1 MANTTPASSNGAAP
15 PSSNA
20 SSFEVLSNP
29 STPPKPVSL
38 PGPACAAAAGPDRP
52 RQHHYED
59 VAIIGMSCRAA
70 GDNTSPEKL
79 WQFLLDKK
87 DASGEV
93 PKKRWEPWYR
103 RDVRNP
109 KEIDKA
115 INRGYFIQNLEDFDA
130 SFFGIS
136 PKEAEQMDPH
146 QRLGLELSWEALE
159 NAGID
164 PKTLAGSDTA
174 VYMGVDSDDYSR
186 LLLEDI
192 PNIEAWMGIG
202 STAHGIPN
210 RISYHFDLMGPSSAV
225 DAACASSL
233 VAVHMGRQAI
243 ATGESNVAI
252 VGGVNVL
259 CSPALFVML
268 GKAGALSP
276 DGVCLSFDDDAHGY
290 ARGEGGAVLVLKRLA
305 DAIAD
310 NDNVLAVL
318 KGSALAQDG
327 KTNGIM
333 APNAKAQELV
343 ARQALERSGVD
354 PLTVN
359 YIEAHAT
366 STSLGDPTEVSAISA
381 VYGKGRP
388 ADAPAH
394 IGSIKPNVGHLE
406 AAAGAISLVKAVL
419 AVNKGELAPQTRLQ
433 KLNTRVDWEK
443 SGLKVVRERT
453 KWAEPQGVP
462 RRAAVCS
469 YGYGGSV
476 SHVVIEE
483 SPSSV
488 LGITAVKEEEHKS
501 QGPVTL
507 VISAPQEKRLAN
519 QASVLADWLAGAGKD
534 EDLKAVAAT
543 LALRRAP
550 HHYRATFIVASHEEA
565 VESLRTFAKGGSV
578 EFMADG
584 RVFDNATRTDAVWVF
599 SGHGAQWADMG
610 KELLQNSV
618 FLQAVAPLD
627 EIVQKEVGYS
637 AIKVLETG
645 DFEDS
650 DRIQVL
656 TYVVQVGLSQVLRSK
671 GVEPQAVIGH
681 SVGEIAASVAAG
693 CLTPEEGALVVTR
706 RARLY
711 AQVKG
716 LGAMAL
722 VNLPFSQVATELT
735 GRHDIVPAI
744 DSSPSSCVVSGEAG
758 PLAEYVESLKARSI
772 KTFQVKTDIAFHC
785 PMLEKLADPLAEALS
800 KALNPRPAVVPLY
813 STSNTYPRA
822 DSLRNI
828 DYWVNNM
835 ISPVW
840 LTSAVAAA
848 VEDGFRVFLEVSTH
862 PIVSHSIN
870 ETLAERDFSE
880 AATIGTMRR
889 NASAEKSIQH
899 AIAQLWGK
907 GSQVDFKAQFGR
919 AWCTTVPGTPWSQK
933 PYWREVETGP
943 TGQGTQHD
951 VDKHTLLGQRT
962 PVAGTD
968 TVLYTTKLDDKTKPF
983 PGTHPLDGTEIIP
996 AAVYVNTFHHAT
1008 GGTEIS
1014 DIKLRVPV
1022 SMSSDRRE
1030 VQIVVQG
1037 DEVKVASRLEQK
1049 NDAASAADH
1058 LEHAWIPHSSAR
1070 WAMLPKTTAPA
1081 PVFDVEGIKK
1091 RIGTLLP
1098 NSFSWDYLQKIGVS
1112 GIAFPWQVVQHYG
1125 NEKEMM
1131 VRVDMDPETEAP
1143 QWDPH
1148 SWAPMLDAAT
1158 SVGST
1163 IFFNDPRMRIVSQID
1178 KVLLV
1183 SQQPPPK
1190 IGYLFVEEAADD
1202 QSPAA
1207 HVSVLSES
1215 GELLAKFQSM
1225 RFSDVEGAS
1234 GIGGGVESLAHQ
1246 IAWIPPKFAEKPLP
1260 LDRVVLVSD
1269 DKALLD
1275 QYAAQVKGQVPQ
1287 VLLASSA
1294 EELRQPGTLELLKKK
1309 GSAVVYLPGKVE
1321 SLQEVPEATHKY
1333 VWETVCLI
1341 KLLVTESAAAKLFVI
1356 TDRVHKGESATGLA
1370 HGALYGLG
1378 RIAAQEHP
1386 DVWGALIDAEG
1397 PQFPTLAIKYVQDQ
1411 DVVRMEDGMPRV
1423 GRMRPLARDQ
1433 RHAADSQKT
1442 LLPKPEGTYVI
1453 TGGFGDLGLEVL
1465 DFLVEKGARRIVVVS
1480 RRALPPRSKWNTVA
1494 DSIKPI
1500 VAKIRLLEK
1509 QGASIHAVALDIGA
1523 EDAPA
1528 QLLAAL
1534 DRLSLPPVLGVIHAA
1549 GVLEDNLIL
1558 DTTAPSFA
1566 RVLQPKVAG
1575 ALALHAAF
1583 PPATLDFFVLF
1594 SSIGQLVG
1602 TAGQAPYGS
1611 ANAFLDAL
1619 ATHRR
1624 VHGDNAVAFQWTAWR
1639 GLGMATATDFLTVEL
1654 NSKGITDISRD
1665 EGFRAWEH
1673 VAKFD
1678 VAHSV
1683 ITRARPLEPGEPAP
1697 IPLVEEIAP
1706 RRVTSIG
1713 ASAAAAAAE
1722 DASKDAEARPKDGPE
1737 LKAWLSVKIR
1747 ECIGAVLMMN
1757 DIEDIDPRA
1766 AVADLGVDSV
1776 MTVALRTK
1784 LQQAMSIKVPPTLT
1798 WNHPTVVHLVEWFYT
1813 KLTEN

>member
-1 MANTTPASSNGAAP
+1 MANTSTSSNGAV
-15 PSSNA
+15 PSSSNS
-20 SSFEVLSNP
+20 SSFEMLSNP
-29 STPPKPVSL
+29 SSPSKS
-38 PGPACAAAAGPDRP
+38 PA
-52 RQHHYED
+52 YED
-59 VAIIGMSCRAA
+59 VAIIGMACRTA
-70 GDNTSPEKL
+70 GDNTTPEKL

-115 INRGYFIQNLEDFDA
+115 INRGYFIENLENFDA

-164 PKTLAGSDTA
+164 PKTLGGSDTA

-243 ATGESNVAI
+243 ANGESQVAI

-290 ARGEGGAVLVLKRLA
+290 ARGEGGAVLVLKRLS
-305 DAIAD
+305 DALAD

-354 PLTVN
+354 PLSVG

-388 ADAPAH
+388 VDAPAH

-453 KWAEPQGVP
+453 KWTEPQGTP

-476 SHVVIEE
+476 SHVVIEQAPVNNNSAAPIKE
-483 SPSSV
+483 
-488 LGITAVKEEEHKS
+488 AVSE
-501 QGPVTL
+501 PVTL
-507 VISAPQEKRLAN
+507 VISAPQEKRLTS
-519 QASVLADWLAGAGKD
+519 QATALADWLEGAGKD
-534 EDLKAVAAT
+534 EDLKGIAAT

-550 HHYRATFIVASHEEA
+550 HHYRATFVVGSHEEA
-565 VESLRTFAKGGSV
+565 VESLRTFAKGGSAEWV
-578 EFMADG
+578 ADG
-584 RVFDNATRTDAVWVF
+584 RVFDNATKKDAVWVF

-618 FLQAVAPLD
+618 FLQTITPLD
-627 EIVQKEVGYS
+627 DIVRKEVGYS
-637 AIKVLETG
+637 AIEVLRTG
-645 DFEDS
+645 DFEHS
-650 DRIQVL
+650 DHIQVL
-656 TYVVQVGLSQVLRSK
+656 TYVVQVGLAQVLRSK
-671 GVEPQAVIGH
+671 GIEPSAVIGH

-693 CLTPEEGALVVTR
+693 CLTAEEGALVVTR

-716 LGAMAL
+716 LGGMAL
-722 VNLPFSQVATELT
+722 VNLPFAQVAAEL
-735 GRHDIVPAI
+735 GNRRDIVAAI

-758 PLAEYVESLKARSI
+758 ALAEYVEALKARSI

-800 KALNPRPAVVPLY
+800 KALNPRPPVVPLY

-840 LTSAVAAA
+840 LTSAVNAAI
-848 VEDGFRVFLEVSTH
+848 EDGFRVFLEVSTH

-870 ETLAERDFSE
+870 ETLAERDLAES
-880 AATIGTMRR
+880 AIISTMKR
-889 NASAEKSIQH
+889 NSSASRSIQH

-919 AWCTTVPGTPWSQK
+919 AWCQRVPGTPWAHK

-943 TGQGTQHD
+943 TGEGTQHD
-951 VDKHTLLGQRT
+951 VEKHTLLGQRT
-962 PVAGTD
+962 PIAGTD

-1008 GGTEIS
+1008 GGTELS
-1014 DIKLRVPV
+1014 EIKLRVPV

-1037 DEVKVASRLEQK
+1037 DEIKVASRLEQK
-1049 NDAASAADH
+1049 NGSTDD
-1058 LEHAWIPHSSAR
+1058 LEHQWIPHSSAH
-1070 WAMLPKTTAPA
+1070 WSTPKKAAPTQ
-1081 PVFDVEGIKK
+1081 VFDIEGIKK
-1091 RIGTLLP
+1091 RIGTILP
-1098 NSFSWDYLQKIGVS
+1098 NSFAWDYLQKIGVS
-1112 GIAFPWQVVQHYG
+1112 GIAFPWGVVEHYG
-1125 NEKEMM
+1125 NEKEMI
-1131 VRVDMDPETEAP
+1131 VRVDMNPDTDSMD
-1143 QWDPH
+1143 WDPQ
-1148 SWAPMLDAAT
+1148 SWAPLLDAAT

-1178 KVLLV
+1178 KVFLL
-1183 SQQPPPK
+1183 SDAPPPK
-1190 IGYLFVEEAADD
+1190 IGYLYIEEAADD
-1202 QSPAA
+1202 KSPAS
-1207 HVSVLSES
+1207 HVSVLNEK
-1215 GELLAKFQSM
+1215 GEMIAKFQSM

-1246 IAWIPPKFAEKPLP
+1246 IAWIPPKFAEKPLQ
-1260 LDRVVLVSD
+1260 LNSVVLVSD
-1269 DKALLD
+1269 DSALLE
-1275 QYAAQVKGQVPQ
+1275 QYSAQLKGQVPQ
-1287 VLLASSA
+1287 VLLANAA
-1294 EELRQPGTLELLKKK
+1294 EELSQPQTLEILKKK

-1321 SLQEVPEATHKY
+1321 SLEEVPDATNRF
-1333 VWETVCLI
+1333 VWETVLMI
-1341 KLLVTESAAAKLFVI
+1341 KQLVNSGAAAKLFVI
-1356 TDRVHKGESATGLA
+1356 TDAVHKGESNTALA

-1386 DVWGALIDAEG
+1386 DVWGALIDNEA
-1397 PQFPTLAIKYVQDQ
+1397 PVFPTMAIKYVR
-1411 DVVRMEDGMPRV
+1411 DVDIIRMEDGIPRV

-1433 RHAADSQKT
+1433 RHPADSNKT
-1442 LLPKPEGTYVI
+1442 LLPKPEGTYVV

-1480 RRALPPRSKWNTVA
+1480 RRALPPRSKWNSVA
-1494 DSIKPI
+1494 DNLKPV
-1500 VAKIRLLEK
+1500 VAKIRALEK
-1509 QGASIHAVALDIGA
+1509 LGASIHAVPLDIGA
-1523 EDAPA
+1523 ADAHE
-1528 QLLAAL
+1528 QLTAAL

-1575 ALALHAAF
+1575 SLALHKAF

-1602 TAGQAPYGS
+1602 TAGQSPYGS

-1619 ATHRR
+1619 ASHRR
-1624 VHGDNAVAFQWTAWR
+1624 AHGDNAVAFQWTAWR
-1639 GLGMATATDFLTVEL
+1639 GLGMATSTDFLTVEL
-1654 NSKGITDISRD
+1654 NSKGITDITRD

-1683 ITRARPLEPGEPAP
+1683 ITRARPLEVGEPAP

-1706 RRVTSIG
+1706 RRVTNIG
-1713 ASAAAAAAE
+1713 AAAAAAAE
-1722 DASKDAEARPKDGPE
+1722 EKKGDAEARPKDGPE

-1766 AVADLGVDSV
+1766 AVSDLGVDSV
-1776 MTVALRTK
+1776 MTVALRQK
-1784 LQQAMSIKVPPTLT
+1784 LQAAMAPVKVPPTLT
-1798 WNHPTVVHLVEWFYT
+1798 WNHPTVVHLVEWFYG

>member
-1 MANTTPASSNGAAP
+1 MANTSASSNGAAP
-15 PSSNA
+15 SSSNS

-29 STPPKPVSL
+29 SVPSKPH
-38 PGPACAAAAGPDRP
+38 AQD
-52 RQHHYED
+52 D
-59 VAIIGMSCRAA
+59 VAIIGMSCRTA

-130 SFFGIS
+130 AFFGIS

-159 NAGID
+159 NAGVD

-233 VAVHMGRQAI
+233 VAVHLGRQAI
-243 ATGESNVAI
+243 ANGESNVAI

-290 ARGEGGAVLVLKRLA
+290 ARGEGGAVLVLKRLS
-305 DAIAD
+305 DALAD

-333 APNAKAQELV
+333 APNARAQELV
-343 ARQALERSGVD
+343 ARQALDRAGVD
-354 PLTVN
+354 PLSVN

-366 STSLGDPTEVSAISA
+366 STSLGDPTEVSAIAA

-388 ADAPAH
+388 ADHPAH

-433 KLNTRVDWEK
+433 KLNTRVDWDK

-453 KWAEPQGVP
+453 EWREPQGVP

-483 SPSSV
+483 SPASTSG
-488 LGITAVKEEEHKS
+488 LAALKEEEEEKQGS
-501 QGPVTL
+501 GPVTL
-507 VISAPQEKRLAN
+507 VISAPQEKRLVK
-519 QASVLADWLAGAGKD
+519 QAAALADWLADGLGRD

-550 HHYRATFIVASHEEA
+550 HHYRATFVVSGHDEA
-565 VESLRTFAKGGSV
+565 VEALRAFAKGGSA
-578 EFMADG
+578 EFVADG
-584 RVFDNATRTDAVWVF
+584 RVFDSATRTDAVWVF

-610 KELLQNSV
+610 KELLQNPV
-618 FLQAVAPLD
+618 FLQAIAPLD
-627 EIVQKEVGYS
+627 EIVQREVGYS
-637 AIKVLETG
+637 AVEALRTG
-645 DFEDS
+645 DFEHS
-650 DRIQVL
+650 DHIQVL

-693 CLTPEEGALVVTR
+693 CLTAEEGALVVTR

-716 LGAMAL
+716 LGGMAL
-722 VNLPFSQVATELT
+722 VNLPFSDVAKELN
-735 GRHDIVPAI
+735 GRRDIVPAI
-744 DSSPSSCVVSGEAG
+744 DSSPSSCVVSGETG

-772 KTFQVKTDIAFHC
+772 KTFQVKTDVAFHC
-785 PMLEKLADPLAEALS
+785 PMLEQLADPLAEALS

-813 STSNTYPRA
+813 STSNAYPRA

-840 LTSAVAAA
+840 LTSAVNAA

-862 PIVSHSIN
+862 PIVTHSIN
-870 ETLAERDFSE
+870 ETLAERDLAD

-889 NASAEKSIQH
+889 NAPAEKSVQH
-899 AIAQLWGK
+899 AVAQLWGK

-943 TGQGTQHD
+943 TGGGRQHD

-968 TVLYTTKLDDKTKPF
+968 TVLYTTTLDDRTKPF

-1008 GGTEIS
+1008 GATELS
-1014 DIKLRVPV
+1014 EIKLRVPV
-1022 SMSSDRRE
+1022 SMSSDKRE

-1049 NDAASAADH
+1049 NANSAADDNA

-1070 WAMLPKTTAPA
+1070 WGMLPKSAEAA

-1112 GIAFPWQVVQHYG
+1112 GIAFPWQVVEHYG

-1143 QWDPH
+1143 QWDPL

-1183 SQQPPPK
+1183 SPAPPPK
-1190 IGYLFVEEAADD
+1190 VGYLFVEEAADD

-1207 HVSVLSES
+1207 HVSVLDER
-1215 GELLAKFQSM
+1215 GQLLAKFQSM

-1260 LDRVVLVSD
+1260 LDHVVLVSD
-1269 DKALLD
+1269 DAALLE
-1275 QYAAQVKGQVPQ
+1275 QYAGQLKAQHVPQ
-1287 VLLASSA
+1287 VLLAGSA
-1294 EELRQPGTLELLKKK
+1294 DELIGSPDALEALKKK
-1309 GSAVVYLPGKVE
+1309 GSAVVYVPGKVE
-1321 SLQEVPEATHKY
+1321 SIESVPDATHRY

-1341 KLLVTESAAAKLFVI
+1341 KQLVTSGAAAKLFVI
-1356 TDRVHKGESATGLA
+1356 TDRVHAGETATALA

-1397 PQFPTLAIKYVQDQ
+1397 PQFPTLAVKYVQDQ
-1411 DVVRMEDGMPRV
+1411 DVVRIEDGMPRV

-1433 RHAADSQKT
+1433 RHPADSQKT
-1442 LLPKPEGTYVI
+1442 LLPKPEGTYVV

-1480 RRALPPRSKWNTVA
+1480 RRALPPRSKWNTVP
-1494 DSIKPI
+1494 DNIKPV
-1500 VAKIRLLEK
+1500 VAKIRALEK
-1509 QGASIHAVALDIGA
+1509 LGASVHAVALDIGA
-1523 EDAPA
+1523 ADAPA
-1528 QLLAAL
+1528 QLHAAL
-1534 DRLSLPPVLGVIHAA
+1534 ERLGLPPVLGVVHAA

-1566 RVLQPKVAG
+1566 RVLAPKVAG
-1575 ALALHAAF
+1575 GLALHHAF

-1602 TAGQAPYGS
+1602 TAGQAPYGA

-1619 ATHRR
+1619 ASHRR
-1624 VHGDNAVAFQWTAWR
+1624 AHGDNAVAFQWTAWR

-1683 ITRARPLEPGEPAP
+1683 VTRARPLEPGEPAP

-1706 RRVTSIG
+1706 RRVTNIGGG
-1713 ASAAAAAAE
+1713 ASAAAAAAAE
-1722 DASKDAEARPKDGPE
+1722 ESKKDAESRPKDGPE

-1757 DIEDIDPRA
+1757 DIDDIDPRA

-1784 LQQAMSIKVPPTLT
+1784 LQQAMAIKVPPTLT

-1813 KLTEN
+1813 KLTAEN